1 MDSEEAERRR
11 DDAHHYAHYMVD
23 SEDKKG
29 HKPHKFTTHGLMDRL
44 LRKTV
49 GKNTWIYV
57 SSLLYYR
64 RYTYMK
70 LGLRYAVYVSNQINT
85 GFNGA

>member
-57 SSLLYYR
+57 SSLLYI
-64 RYTYMK
+64 
-70 LGLRYAVYVSNQINT
+70 INDILT
-85 GFNGA
+85 